1 MSRRSP
7 GASTISWTGC
17 PDPSLVATV
26 AATPQGGSAAPT
38 VGTGGAIIVLAA
50 AAVRDADRHRN
61 RWSGRAA
68 GHVDTVHLGSDGG
81 RLTVVPDVFWRV
93 RAVHASRPQRPVGQ
107 PAVPGDDELRS
118 GDVCGRLALDHGPRP
133 RSGHQLLRLGE
144 RSWLAQG

>member
-7 GASTISWTGC
+7 GASTMLWTGC

-38 VGTGGAIIVLAA
+38 VGTGGAIIVPAA
-50 AAVRDADRHRN
+50 AAVRDADRHRT

-93 RAVHASRPQRPVGQ
+93 RAVHASRPQRPVGE
-107 PAVPGDDELRS
+107 PAVPGHHELRA
-118 GDVCGRLALDHGPRP
+118 GDVGGGLARDPGPGARA
-133 RSGHQLLRLGE
+133 RHQLRRHRQRLR
-144 RSWLAQG
+144 LAQG

>member
-1 MSRRSP
+1 M
-7 GASTISWTGC
+7 SWTGC

-50 AAVRDADRHRN
+50 AAVRDADRHRT

-93 RAVHASRPQRPVGQ
+93 RAVHASRSQRAVGQ
-107 PAVPGDDELRS
+107 PTAVGAQVDCVDVPSGTPGP
-118 GDVCGRLALDHGPRP
+118 GGPGVP
-133 RSGHQLLRLGE
+133 LGT
-144 RSWLAQG
+144 ST

>member
-1 MSRRSP
+1 M
-7 GASTISWTGC
+7 SWTSC

-50 AAVRDADRHRN
+50 AAVRDADRHRT

-81 RLTVVPDVFWRV
+81 RLTDSPLRPRCVYCTNPPEDVGYD
-93 RAVHASRPQRPVGQ
+93 GQ
-107 PAVPGDDELRS
+107 PALPGHHELRA
-118 GDVCGRLALDHGPRP
+118 GDVGGGLARDPGPGARA
-133 RSGHQLLRLGE
+133 RHQLRRHRQRLR
-144 RSWLAQG
+144 LAQG